1 MTISSTSVAMTTF
14 PASFAD
20 HELVARVGQNL
31 ATLRARIAATGRDPT
46 TIRIVAVTKTFGV
59 EAVRAAAANGLVDVG
74 ENYVDEL
81 ETKYAQS
88 RDLDLS
94 WHFLGP
100 LQSNKIARVA
110 TCAGVLCTVS
120 RLKELEKIASGP
132 QRPVLYVQVDYTG
145 GVTRNGAPAT
155 EVPALVQRAGDL
167 ELDVRGL
174 MTVAAPGRVAARSA
188 FTNLAAL
195 RADLGLA
202 ECSMGMSDDLEIA
215 CELGTSELR
224 IGRAL
229 FGERVAHVAS

>member
-1 MTISSTSVAMTTF
+1 MTTF
-14 PASFAD
+14 PASFAEHD
-20 HELVARVGQNL
+20 LVARVGQNL
-31 ATLRARIAATGRDPT
+31 ATLRARIVATGRDPA

-59 EAVRAAAANGLVDVG
+59 EAVRAAAANGLFDVG

-81 ETKYAQS
+81 ETKYDQS

-110 TCAGVLCTVS
+110 TCARVLCAVA
-120 RLKELEKIASGP
+120 RLKELDKIASGP
-132 QRPVLYVQVDYTG
+132 QRPALYVQVDYTG
-145 GVTRNGAPAT
+145 GATRHGARAT
-155 EVPALVQRAGDL
+155 DVAALVQRAGEL

-174 MTVAAPGRVAARSA
+174 MTVAAPGPASARSA
-188 FTNLAAL
+188 FANLEAL

-202 ECSMGMSDDLEIA
+202 ECSMGMSDDVEIA
-215 CELGTSELR
+215 CEMGTSELR

>member
-1 MTISSTSVAMTTF
+1 MTTS

-31 ATLRARIAATGRDPT
+31 ATLRARIVATGRNPA

-59 EAVRAAAANGLVDVG
+59 EAVRAAAANGLFDVG

-88 RDLDLS
+88 RDLELT

-110 TCAGVLCTVS
+110 SCASVLCAVS
-120 RLKELEKIASGP
+120 RLKELERIASGP
-132 QRPVLYVQVDYTG
+132 QRPALYVQVDYTG
-145 GVTRNGAPAT
+145 GVTRNGAHAS
-155 EVPALVQRAGDL
+155 EVAALVQRAGELD
-167 ELDVRGL
+167 LDVRGL
-174 MTVAAPGRVAARSA
+174 MTVAAPGPASARSA
-188 FTNLAAL
+188 FANLAAL
-195 RADLGLA
+195 CADLGLA

-215 CELGTSELR
+215 CEMGTSELR